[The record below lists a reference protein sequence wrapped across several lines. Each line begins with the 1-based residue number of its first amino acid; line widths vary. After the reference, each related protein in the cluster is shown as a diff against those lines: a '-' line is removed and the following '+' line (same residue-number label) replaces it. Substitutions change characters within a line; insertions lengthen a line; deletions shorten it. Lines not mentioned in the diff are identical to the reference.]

1 MNFSEL
7 LKSCYKDTKTMSSH
21 QKRQHEVG
29 VVSYSEPC
37 QTVFAQSFI
46 VDDWQVSECG
56 FESWK

>member
-7 LKSCYKDTKTMSSH
+7 LKSCYKDPETMSSH

-46 VDDWQVSECG
+46 VDD
-56 FESWK
+56 